1 MFWNNSAA
9 PASEEPS
16 RPEYASAFSVV
27 YVEEAAMEHPRTK
40 AILSRLPRAEVI
52 PCRNYREIF
61 ARPRQA
67 PTRQKQ
73 SQALILAVSADAAI
87 YDGAPVCQDFGN
99 RHFYYTS
106 CVMNCIFDCEYCYL
120 QGMYPCGHIVVFVN
134 LEDTFAALDA
144 VLAKH
149 EAYVCIS
156 YDTDLLALEPLL
168 ATTADWMHFAASRP
182 GLTLE
187 LRTKCAAVPMLR
199 ALPAL
204 DNVILALTLSPESVI
219 RAYEHHT
226 PSLAARLAFASEAL
240 ALGWPVRLCFDPML
254 AVPDAES
261 VYCAS
266 DVANPRRKRRG
277 LPHLRRIPSSDAPQ
291 ASLRRHLLSVC
302 PDGQCLRLP
311 GGNRKPAS
319 YHRARIP
326 PAVFSGRPPV
336 LLERFGG
343 IRNRALTSFSDKGVS
358 HDGIF
363 EQ

>member
-16 RPEYASAFSVV
+16 RPEYAPAFSVV

-144 VLAKH
+144 VLAEH

-261 VYCAS
+261 VYRTMFETVADTLPMSQIRDAS
-266 DVANPRRKRRG
+266 VG
-277 LPHLRRIPSSDAPQ
+277 VFRIS
-291 ASLRRHLLSVC
+291 
-302 PDGQCLRLP
+302 GEYLRLMRRRRP
-311 GGNRKPAS
+311 CAVTYYPYVLTDNVCGYPEEIAS
-319 YHRARIP
+319 RLLTVAREYLLQYFP
-326 PAVFSGRPPV
+326 EDRLFFWSGS
-336 LLERFGG
+336 EESET
-343 IRNRALTSFSDKGVS
+343 A
-358 HDGIF
+358 H
-363 EQ
+363 

>member
-9 PASEEPS
+9 PAFEEPV
-16 RPEYASAFSVV
+16 RPEYAPAFSVV
-27 YVEEAAMEHPRTK
+27 YVEEAAMGHPRTK

-52 PCRNYREIF
+52 PCKNYKEIF
-61 ARPRQA
+61 ARPRQE

-73 SQALILAVSADAAI
+73 AQALILAVSADTAI
-87 YDGAPVCQDFGN
+87 YDGAPVCQDFGY

-144 VLAKH
+144 ILAEH

-168 ATTADWMHFAASRP
+168 AMTADWMHFAASRP

-187 LRTKCAAVPMLR
+187 LRTKCAAAPMLR

-204 DNVILALTLSPESVI
+204 RNVILALTLSPEPVI
-219 RAYEHHT
+219 RAYEHRT

-240 ALGWPVRLCFDPML
+240 ALRWPVRLCFDPML

-261 VYCAS
+261 VYRAMFDTVAAALPMSQIRDAS
-266 DVANPRRKRRG
+266 VG
-277 LPHLRRIPSSDAPQ
+277 VFRIS
-291 ASLRRHLLSVC
+291 
-302 PDGQCLRLP
+302 GEYLRLMRRRRP
-311 GGNRKPAS
+311 CAVTYYPYVLTDNVYGYPQEIADRLLTV
-319 YHRARIP
+319 ARECLLP
-326 PAVFSGRPPV
+326 YFPEERLFFWSGS
-336 LLERFGG
+336 EESE
-343 IRNRALTSFSDKGVS
+343 AA
-358 HDGIF
+358 H
-363 EQ
+363 

>member
-261 VYCAS
+261 VYRTMFETVADALPVSQIRDAS
-266 DVANPRRKRRG
+266 VG
-277 LPHLRRIPSSDAPQ
+277 VFRIS
-291 ASLRRHLLSVC
+291 
-302 PDGQCLRLP
+302 GEYLRLMRRRRP
-311 GGNRKPAS
+311 CAVTYYPYVLTDNVYGYPEEIAS
-319 YHRARIP
+319 RLLTIAREYLLQYFP
-326 PAVFSGRPPV
+326 EDRLFFWSGSEESETAR
-336 LLERFGG
+336 
-343 IRNRALTSFSDKGVS
+343 
-358 HDGIF
+358 
-363 EQ
+363 